1 MRVAIADDSL
11 LVREGIARVLMA
23 DGMEIAGLAADAAS
37 LLALVRRT
45 EPDCAIVDI
54 RMPPTHTDEGLAA
67 ADAIRAANPAVAVL
81 VLSQYSDADFAL
93 RLLDGKEGRC
103 GYLLKDRLAASGDL
117 AAAVRRV
124 ACGEVVVDADL
135 VAALVGRRRSAGPL
149 DELTARE
156 REVLAAMAEGHSDR
170 EIARRLFV
178 TVRTVE
184 THVRHVH
191 AKLGLIPDTRA
202 NRRVQAVLRYLSA
215 RD

>member
-11 LVREGIARVLMA
+11 LVREGIARVLAA
-23 DGMEIAGLAADAAS
+23 DGMEIAGLAADASS
-37 LLALVRRT
+37 LLALVRRS

-67 ADAIRAANPAVAVL
+67 ATAIRAAHPSVAVL
-81 VLSQYSDADFAL
+81 VLSQYADAGFAL
-93 RLLDGKEGRC
+93 RLLDGQEGRC

-124 ACGEVVVDADL
+124 TAGEVVVDAEL
-135 VAALVGRRRSAGPL
+135 VAGLVRRRRSRGPL

-156 REVLAAMAEGHSDR
+156 REVLALMAEGHSDR

-191 AKLGLIPDTRA
+191 AKLGLPPDTRA

>member
-1 MRVAIADDSL
+1 MRVAIAVDSL

-23 DGMEIAGLAADAAS
+23 DGMEIAGLAADAPS
-37 LLALVRRT
+37 LLALVRRS

-67 ADAIRAANPAVAVL
+67 ADAIRAGHPSVAVL
-81 VLSQYSDADFAL
+81 VLSQYADAAFAL
-93 RLLDGKEGRC
+93 RLLDGNEGRC

-124 ACGEVVVDADL
+124 TAGEVVVDAEL
-135 VAALVGRRRSAGPL
+135 VAALVRRRRSSGPL

-156 REVLAAMAEGHSDR
+156 REVLTLMAEGHSDR

-191 AKLGLIPDTRA
+191 AKLGLPPDSRA

>member
-11 LVREGIARVLMA
+11 LVREGIARVLTA
-23 DGMEIAGLAADAAS
+23 DGMEIAGLAADAPS
-37 LLALVRRT
+37 LLALVRRSA
-45 EPDCAIVDI
+45 PDCAIVDI

-67 ADAIRAANPAVAVL
+67 ADAIRADHPSVAVL
-81 VLSQYSDADFAL
+81 VLSQFADAAFAL

-117 AAAVRRV
+117 AGAVRRV
-124 ACGEVVVDADL
+124 TAGEVVVDAEL
-135 VAALVGRRRSAGPL
+135 VAALVRRRRSSGPL

-156 REVLAAMAEGHSDR
+156 REVLTLMAEGHSDR

-191 AKLGLIPDTRA
+191 AKLGLPPDSRA

>member
-11 LVREGIARVLMA
+11 LVREGIARLLA
-23 DGMEIAGLAADAAS
+23 EDGMEITGLAGDATA
-37 LLALVRRT
+37 LLALVHRT
-45 EPDCAIVDI
+45 QPDCAIVDI

-67 ADAIRAANPAVAVL
+67 AAAIRAGAPSVAVL
-81 VLSQYSDADFAL
+81 VLSQYADAAFAL
-93 RLLDGKEGRC
+93 RLLDGEEGRC

-117 AAAVRRV
+117 ADAVRRV
-124 ACGEVVVDADL
+124 AAGEVVVDAEL
-135 VAALVGRRRSAGPL
+135 VAALVRRRRTPGPL

-156 REVLAAMAEGHSDR
+156 REVLALIAEGHSDR

-191 AKLGLIPDTRA
+191 AKLDLLPDARV